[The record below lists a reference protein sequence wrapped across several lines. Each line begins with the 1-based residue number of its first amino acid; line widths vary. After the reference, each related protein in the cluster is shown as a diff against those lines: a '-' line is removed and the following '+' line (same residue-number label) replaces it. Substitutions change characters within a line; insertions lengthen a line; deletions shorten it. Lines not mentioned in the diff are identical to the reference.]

1 MGNIISV
8 SYTHLEPVFV
18 IDGGEQP
25 PLLKYKKLEEIPWI
39 RHCFTTR
46 EGGASKGIF
55 AELNL
60 SFTRGDEEAAV
71 RENYRRVAKRMVTEV
86 SQDVYKRQGKYRMS
100 SAMHSAKQRR
110 SRSRH

>member
-1 MGNIISV
+1 MKIEDFKKKNEEQI
-8 SYTHLEPVFV
+8 FV

-55 AELNL
+55 AELEPQL
-60 SFTRGDEEAAV
+60 
-71 RENYRRVAKRMVTEV
+71 Y
-86 SQDVYKRQGKYRMS
+86 
-100 SAMHSAKQRR
+100 QRR
-110 SRSRH
+110 RGSGGARELSTCC

>member
-1 MGNIISV
+1 MKIEDFKKKNEEQI
-8 SYTHLEPVFV
+8 FV

-60 SFTRGDEEAAV
+60 SF
-71 RENYRRVAKRMVTEV
+71 
-86 SQDVYKRQGKYRMS
+86 YKR
-100 SAMHSAKQRR
+100 RR
-110 SRSRH
+110 GSGGARELSTCC